1 MGDKKAAI
9 FKIDNEME
17 LIKTNIA
24 LGHRDY
30 RFDMERRELLKKSS
44 KTQDNIIN
52 KIAKANREKD
62 FSMILFNDNTREN

>member
-1 MGDKKAAI
+1 MEDKKAAI

-30 RFDMERRELLKKSS
+30 RFDMERRELLKKIS

-52 KIAKANREKD
+52 KIAKTNREKG